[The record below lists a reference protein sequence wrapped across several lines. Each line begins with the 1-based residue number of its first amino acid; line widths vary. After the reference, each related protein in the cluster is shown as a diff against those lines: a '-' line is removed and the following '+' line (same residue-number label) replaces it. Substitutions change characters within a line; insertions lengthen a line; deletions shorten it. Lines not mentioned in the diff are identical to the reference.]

1 MATILIVDDDPHMS
15 LLVKT
20 MLGNTCKNSA
30 HQIFIAENGKVAV
43 EILAKEKID
52 LIITDLVM
60 PEKNGIDLIME
71 VRQSSPDIK
80 ILAMSGGGGINGR
93 FDYLPIAKLIGAE
106 NILRKPFKREELC
119 AVVAELVA

>member
-1 MATILIVDDDPHMS
+1 MARILIVDDEPHMRM
-15 LLVKT
+15 LVSA
-20 MLGNTCKNSA
+20 MLTGSGRETA
-30 HQIFIAENGKVAV
+30 HEFITAENGRIAI
-43 EILAKEKID
+43 ELLAKETFD

-71 VRQSSPDIK
+71 IKQTSPKVK

-119 AVVAELVA
+119 AAVAELVA